1 MPRVTSGQAAR
12 RAGSRLFPDV
22 PEHTAT
28 AVQRAARG
36 ARVWLSQKPP
46 RLSLARV
53 LAPPPPPPT
62 RARMR
67 RTRPAAA
74 DTMVVDT
81 NTRRAGSRA
90 RPQECR
96 SERARRPT
104 ERSWEEPRAVAS
116 ASREA
121 ARKECVDGYRPHAC
135 WNSFGPHSGVVENP
149 SSTTYL

>member
-96 SERARRPT
+96 SEPADQQNVAGKGPARWRARA
-104 ERSWEEPRAVAS
+104 ERLRGKS
-116 ASREA
+116 ASTGTGHTHVGTLS
-121 ARKECVDGYRPHAC
+121 ARTQA
-135 WNSFGPHSGVVENP
+135 W
-149 SSTTYL
+149 